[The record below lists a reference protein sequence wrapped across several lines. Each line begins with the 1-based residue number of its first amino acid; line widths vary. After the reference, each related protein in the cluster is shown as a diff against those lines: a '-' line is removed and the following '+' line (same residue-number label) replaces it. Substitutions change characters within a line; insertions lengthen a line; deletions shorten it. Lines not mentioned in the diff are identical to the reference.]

1 MKSTKKTG
9 AQMELEQLNEK
20 LENIKWLDK
29 EIEELKLEI
38 ESLDSGVYKRSYLS
52 ASPLQKSSNNNAE
65 NKIVSTI
72 KLKED
77 LEERLEKV
85 INERLESVRMIDKN
99 PYALERTALRLYYV
113 RALPNW
119 DVAEKIDTS
128 VPTMYRILRKGKE
141 RLAKIL

>member
-1 MKSTKKTG
+1 
-9 AQMELEQLNEK
+9 MELEQLIEK

-29 EIEELKLEI
+29 EIKELKLEI

-52 ASPLQKSSNNNAE
+52 ASPLQKSSNNYAE

-99 PYALERTALRLYYV
+99 PYALERTVLRLYYV

-119 DVAEKIDTS
+119 DVADPKKRKRTISGDFIEKIISARDW
-128 VPTMYRILRKGKE
+128 PTEKTK
-141 RLAKIL
+141 KC

>member
-1 MKSTKKTG
+1 
-9 AQMELEQLNEK
+9 MELEQLIEK

-29 EIEELKLEI
+29 EIKELKLEI

-99 PYALERTALRLYYV
+99 PYALERTVLRLYYIS
-113 RALPNW
+113 ALPNW
-119 DVAEKIDTS
+119 EVAEKIDSS
-128 VPTMYRILRKGKE
+128 VPTMYQILRRGKE

>member
-1 MKSTKKTG
+1 
-9 AQMELEQLNEK
+9 MELEQLIEK

-29 EIEELKLEI
+29 EIEALKLEI
-38 ESLDSGVYKRSYLS
+38 ESLDSGVYKRNHLS
-52 ASPLQKSSNNNAE
+52 ASPFQKTANNNAE

-77 LEERLEKV
+77 LEERLDKIIE
-85 INERLESVRMIDKN
+85 ERLEIVGMIDKN
-99 PYALERTALRLYYV
+99 PYALERTVLRLYYV
-113 RALPNW
+113 NALPNW
-119 DVAEKIDTS
+119 DVADKIDCS